1 MFKKILIANRGEIA
15 CRIIRTCREMGIS
28 TVAIYAEPDADSLH
42 VQMADEAVLIG
53 PAEAKQSYLNIR
65 KVVAA
70 ARKTKA
76 EAVHPG
82 FGFLAE
88 NTEFAKALEK
98 AKITFIGPG
107 PKAIAA
113 MGDKIETKKL
123 AKKAGVD
130 TVPGYVG
137 VIKNADE
144 ALRIA
149 ADIGYPVMIKA
160 SAGGGGKG
168 MRIART
174 DEEVREGFVSAANE
188 ARASFG

>member
-1 MFKKILIANRGEIA
+1 MMFKKILIANRGEIA

-113 MGDKIETKKL
+113 MGDKIESKKL

-174 DEEVREGFVSAANE
+174 DEEVRELSLIHI
-188 ARASFG
+188 